1 MKNWPTAKSIS
12 ETPISGVFVAPDKYL
27 RLQHFSITEPMPP
40 ISEDESIV
48 FFVTSGEG
56 RITING
62 VEFPLST
69 GSLCWLQ
76 SYHTYTIEPTF
87 GSTLEF
93 ALCVYDYPLSSYLV
107 MRPMTN
113 PVSRAIMQAMPVTNI
128 REDKIDIILRLL
140 GEFEAENDNYSRGS

>member
-76 SYHTYTIEPTF
+76 SYHTYTMSQPSAAHLSLLSAYMTIPSPPTW
-87 GSTLEF
+87 SC
-93 ALCVYDYPLSSYLV
+93 AP
-107 MRPMTN
+107 
-113 PVSRAIMQAMPVTNI
+113 
-128 REDKIDIILRLL
+128 
-140 GEFEAENDNYSRGS
+140 